1 MTSTALVPYI
11 PQVATRLDNL
21 VIWNKPVASPNWA
34 DDAWAMVKGVVAGG
48 GGSSWKK
55 YVDEFLQKEWATDF
69 GKRQAALTVRR
80 FFNTAASKEM
90 NPQWSGDSEVSLLN
104 DAAHHETSTM
114 VKNIANRFF
123 YDLRDFDSGLVQ
135 GVGQGGAPEL
145 TPGDGKGLLV
155 KAGQTAVAALSGD
168 ELELRGQLISL
179 GKTELGPLLHQAF
192 KKLPHSDWMKAIDK
206 EWDIQDANFRV
217 GERVVTQN
225 GRLAVVAKQHFFKP
239 DVVTITLAETGHT
252 VDVAASLLNRSFKRG
267 EWTWTARFEPIAGK
281 VVKSIGL
288 ITRIQKLN
296 TFYQV
301 RKLSDGISDL
311 YLAKHMMPMAL
322 KYQAVL
328 NSTPMVMDFKTAT
341 LFDQRVKL
349 NPCNIQAKMENSLAM
364 HEGREQYDNALTR
377 QLVKEGNANQKEA
390 AIAAGAQEAG
400 EYGYFGLPQEPGEEL
415 PWQYPRAQ
423 RMVGVSRTGQSWLSW
438 LSGAEEFPLA
448 IKEKRRRV
456 LEAANVE
463 GRRRRL
469 PTQSEESEAQNILEA
484 RTHSRSPERTAT
496 HEANKPPLARTSRSE
511 SLARKIDFTSG
522 ESTQIIASQQV
533 REASAARPPE
543 TPRLDVGPVESS
555 SSSPSPLVVI
565 FIALLLIC
573 LMWAA

>member
-1 MTSTALVPYI
+1 MSTALVPYI
-11 PQVATRLDNL
+11 PEVATRIDNL
-21 VIWNKPVASPNWA
+21 VIWNKPPATPNWA
-34 DDAWAMVKGVVAGG
+34 DEAWTMVRGVVGG
-48 GGSSWKK
+48 GGASSWKK
-55 YVDEFLQKEWATDF
+55 YVDEFLNKTWATDF
-69 GKRQAALTVRR
+69 GKRQAALAVKR
-80 FFNTAASKEM
+80 FFDTAASKEM
-90 NPQWSGDSEVSLLN
+90 NPEWSGDSEVSLLN
-104 DAAHHETSTM
+104 EAAHHETSTM

-123 YDLRDFDSGLVQ
+123 YDLRDFDSGLVSS
-135 GVGQGGAPEL
+135 VGAGGAPDL
-145 TPGDGKGLLV
+145 TPEDGRGLLI
-155 KAGQTAVAALSGD
+155 KAGQTALTALSGD

-206 EWDIQDANFRV
+206 EWDVQDANFRV

-225 GRLAVVAKQHFFKP
+225 GRMAVVAKQHFFKP
-239 DVVTITLAETGHT
+239 DVVTVTLAETGHT

-267 EWTWTARFEPIAGK
+267 EWTWTARYEPIAGK

-288 ITRIQKLN
+288 ITRIQKVN

-341 LFDQRVKL
+341 LFDHSVKL
-349 NPCNIQAKMENSLAM
+349 NPCNIQARMETSLAM

-390 AIAAGAQEAG
+390 AVAAGAMEAG
-400 EYGYFGLPQEPGEEL
+400 EFGYFGLPQEPGEEL

-438 LSGAEEFPLA
+438 MSGADFPLA

-456 LEAANVE
+456 MEAANVE
-463 GRRRRL
+463 GRRRLTGKGKLATPLGKRQRL
-469 PTQSEESEAQNILEA
+469 APETRTLSRDA
-484 RTHSRSPERTAT
+484 RDE
-496 HEANKPPLARTSRSE
+496 PL
-511 SLARKIDFTSG
+511 G
-522 ESTQIIASQQV
+522 EVTPQVLSFSTESQQLIATQQSL
-533 REASAARPPE
+533 EASAAAPE
-543 TPRLDVGPVESS
+543 EIPSVDIGPVKAE
-555 SSSPSPLVVI
+555 PALSPLVVV
-565 FIALLLIC
+565 FIALLVILC
-573 LMWAA
+573 LMWV